1 MSHVAHVTGDVVGRG
16 LQASGLLVGAIQG
29 TLGNRR
35 AQARA
40 DGSAVER
47 LVAELGRTRRENARL
62 AAVNADL
69 AVRLARAEQ
78 ACAGYARAFGFV

>member
-1 MSHVAHVTGDVVGRG
+1 MSHAAHVTGDVVGRG
-16 LQASGLLVGAIQG
+16 LQVSGLLVGAIQG
-29 TLGNRR
+29 HAANRR

-47 LVAELGRTRRENARL
+47 LVAELGRTRREAAQL

-69 AVRLARAEQ
+69 RARLARAEQ
-78 ACAGYARAFGFV
+78 ACAGYARALGL